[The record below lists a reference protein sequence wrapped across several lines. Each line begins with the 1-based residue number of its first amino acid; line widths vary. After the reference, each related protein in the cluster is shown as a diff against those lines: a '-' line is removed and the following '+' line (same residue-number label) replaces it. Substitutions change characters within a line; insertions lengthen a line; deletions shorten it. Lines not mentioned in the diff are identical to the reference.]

1 MDYTNKGIM
10 FPNQYKEK
18 DSQPDMKGKL
28 NVNGTEYRVAAW
40 YNETD
45 KGKNI
50 TLRVDDL
57 SFKSNE
63 SNDTT
68 AGVKSENENKSVKSQ
83 NLPF

>member
-68 AGVKSENENKSVKSQ
+68 AGVKSENGN
-83 NLPF
+83 